1 MQPSCISS
9 WAATQINFFI
19 MNTRTF
25 TFVMVLMICTSAFSQ
40 DDNVIKRRIPE
51 VFGQL
56 NDYISLIADKK
67 QSLKKKLYYKEK
79 ALNLFIGKGYEYE
92 EDGVKKEGVILEV
105 ASKNRKQTRRLLIR
119 NFLDNLINRLD
130 DYTDVKIT
138 STEIGNIKLSELIQV
153 GTNWEG
159 ECDFNQVFEGMR
171 DGRPVYRDITTKRI
185 KCYVT
190 AEDTEDGWE
199 YIIKLGNI
207 YAIDLK

>member
-1 MQPSCISS
+1 
-9 WAATQINFFI
+9 
-19 MNTRTF
+19 
-25 TFVMVLMICTSAFSQ
+25 MICTLAFSQ
-40 DDNVIKRRIPE
+40 DIDDTVIKCRIPE
-51 VFGQL
+51 VVGQL
-56 NDYISLIADKK
+56 NDYISFFADKK
-67 QSLKKKLYYKEK
+67 QSLNKKLQYKEK

-92 EDGVKKEGVILEV
+92 EDGVKKEGVTLEV

-119 NFLDNLINRLD
+119 DYLNNLINRLD
-130 DYTDVKIT
+130 GYTDVKIT
-138 STEIGNIKLSELIQV
+138 ATEIAIIKLSDLIQV
-153 GTNWEG
+153 STNLWVC

-190 AEDTEDGWE
+190 VEDTEDGWE